1 MRIHLVLSACL
12 LFAALAPGCA
22 RADEFSLQHRW
33 LFIMRNHRQ
42 PAHVASTIALFP
54 RAAAAGYNAVV
65 ISEGGIYNLQTADEA
80 YRSNLL
86 KIQAAAKQHGLELIP
101 AVMPIGYSGAIL
113 DRDPNLAE
121 GLPVQNAL
129 FIVRD
134 GVTTLHPDPPAD
146 LPGGDFEHVV
156 GDRFAGWDWYDHPGE
171 STIPDRAVAHSGRTS
186 VRMERIGE
194 LDPVHGHCR
203 FMRAVEVSP
212 HRQYHISAWIKT
224 EDFENPDSVRISVLA
239 PTEKER
245 VIATLEVSPDRTQD
259 WRQYHLVFNSLN
271 WEEVRIYLGTW
282 NGKGGRL
289 WWDDVEFEE
298 IGLVNVLRR
307 DGCPVTVRSES
318 GSAYEEGRDY
328 EPIRDP
334 NLRPWEKYHIP
345 PTIRLTPNSRIRDG
359 ERLRVSYYHP
369 VIIGRWQTMCCLS
382 EPKVYEILREQVRAV
397 NDLLHPSSF
406 FMQHDEIRVANW
418 DEACRSRGLT
428 PGELLADNVRR
439 CVKIIRDIS
448 PDAKIWVWSDM
459 FDPHHNA
466 VDDYYL
472 VNGSWAGSWEGLPS
486 DVGIVNWANHLKGK
500 NLKWFADRGHEQ
512 ILAGYYDHEDWV
524 IQEWLGAGEGL
535 PGIVGAM
542 YTTWQDDYSDLETWA
557 AEAWGGRTRAANKE
571 QSP

>member
-1 MRIHLVLSACL
+1 
-12 LFAALAPGCA
+12 
-22 RADEFSLQHRW
+22 
-33 LFIMRNHRQ
+33 
-42 PAHVASTIALFP
+42 
-54 RAAAAGYNAVV
+54 
-65 ISEGGIYNLQTADEA
+65 
-80 YRSNLL
+80 
-86 KIQAAAKQHGLELIP
+86 
-101 AVMPIGYSGAIL
+101 
-113 DRDPNLAE
+113 
-121 GLPVQNAL
+121 
-129 FIVRD
+129 
-134 GVTTLHPDPPAD
+134 
-146 LPGGDFEHVV
+146 
-156 GDRFAGWDWYDHPGE
+156 
-171 STIPDRAVAHSGRTS
+171 
-186 VRMERIGE
+186 
-194 LDPVHGHCR
+194 
-203 FMRAVEVSP
+203 
-212 HRQYHISAWIKT
+212 
-224 EDFENPDSVRISVLA
+224 
-239 PTEKER
+239 
-245 VIATLEVSPDRTQD
+245 
-259 WRQYHLVFNSLN
+259 
-271 WEEVRIYLGTW
+271 
-282 NGKGGRL
+282 
-289 WWDDVEFEE
+289 
-298 IGLVNVLRR
+298 
-307 DGCPVTVRSES
+307 
-318 GSAYEEGRDY
+318 
-328 EPIRDP
+328 
-334 NLRPWEKYHIP
+334 
-345 PTIRLTPNSRIRDG
+345 
-359 ERLRVSYYHP
+359 
-369 VIIGRWQTMCCLS
+369 MCCLS